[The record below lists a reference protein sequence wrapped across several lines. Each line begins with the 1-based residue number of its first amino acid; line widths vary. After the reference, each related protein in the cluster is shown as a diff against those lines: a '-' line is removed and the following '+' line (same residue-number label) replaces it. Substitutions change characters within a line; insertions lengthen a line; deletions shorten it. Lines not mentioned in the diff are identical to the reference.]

1 MSEIET
7 KSDDQARGKILR
19 LPFDARMQFN
29 RMVRDGFKGPVLTDW
44 LTAHGVP
51 DVNAQNLTDY
61 RKSRHYQDWLAEE
74 AEIERDRAGIENAM
88 RLAESMGGSASEQ
101 LTRVLAGKLF
111 TFSRE
116 VGDPTELKALVGAF
130 SAITDAERLQ
140 LQRRQT
146 DQKDEALD
154 LARKKF
160 QRETCELFVRYVADK
175 QAVQIAADSTLGND
189 AKIELLGQ
197 MLFKENW

>member
-19 LPFDARMQFN
+19 LPFDARMEFN
-29 RMVRDGFKGPVLTDW
+29 RMVRDGFKGPFLIDW
-44 LTAHGVP
+44 LAAHGVP

-61 RKSRHYQDWLAEE
+61 RRSRHYQDWLAEE
-74 AEIERDRAGIENAM
+74 AEIERDRANIENAM

-111 TFSRE
+111 SFSRE
-116 VGDPTELKALVGAF
+116 LGDPSELKALVGAF

-146 DQKDEALD
+146 DQKEEQLD

-160 QRETCELFVRYVADK
+160 QRDTCELIIKYVAEKKVVD
-175 QAVQIAADSTLGND
+175 IAADATIGND
-189 AKIELLGQ
+189 AKIEMLGQ
-197 MLFKENW
+197 MLFQENW